1 MDGPMGQ
8 HETGDKQDTVGA
20 DVRQG
25 GLSRRTFIKR
35 TGAVAGGVALLGSL
49 PAAMSQAAAGAK
61 AGAGALSAAEM
72 KTLEA
77 LLAQLMPKDSLGPG
91 AVELGVPQYISSS
104 LTDSYKPLL
113 PTYKS
118 FLSALDKSAGSAGAE
133 SFENLTS
140 GAQVKLLE
148 EVESGKAPG
157 VPAAA
162 KGEAEAAFQLVL
174 EHMREGMFGDPMYG
188 GNKDLEGWKLIGYP
202 GIQLAVTEPL
212 QEVGANVPPTGMIA
226 KTYGGEPYDGIPV

>member
-1 MDGPMGQ
+1 MAEDDSVEKRDPTRADG
-8 HETGDKQDTVGA
+8 A
-20 DVRQG
+20 SA

-49 PAAMSQAAAGAK
+49 PAAMGQAAAGTK
-61 AGAGALSAAEM
+61 TGGGALSGGEM

-91 AVELGVPQYISSS
+91 AVELGVPQYISGS
-104 LTDSYKPLL
+104 LADSYKPLL
-113 PTYKS
+113 PTYKN
-118 FLSALDKSAGSAGAE
+118 FLSTLDKAAGSAGAD
-133 SFENLTS
+133 SFEDLS
-140 GAQVKLLE
+140 GGAQVKLLE

-162 KGEAEAAFQLVL
+162 KAEAEAAFPLVL

-188 GNKDLEGWKLIGYP
+188 GNKGLAGWELIGYP
-202 GIQLAVTEPL
+202 GIQIAVTEPL
-212 QEVGANVPPTGMIA
+212 QQVGAKVRPSGMTA
-226 KTYGGEPYDGIPV
+226 KSYGGEPYDGTPV

>member
-1 MDGPMGQ
+1 MRQ
-8 HETGDKQDTVGA
+8 HETGEKQDTVGA

-35 TGAVAGGVALLGSL
+35 TGAAAGGVALLGSL
-49 PAAMSQAAAGAK
+49 PAAMSQAAAGGK
-61 AGAGALSAAEM
+61 AGGGALSAGEM

-77 LLAQLMPKDSLGPG
+77 LLAQLMPKDKLGPG
-91 AVELGVPQYISSS
+91 AVEIGVPQYISGS
-104 LTDSYKPLL
+104 LTDSYRSLL
-113 PTYKS
+113 PTYRN
-118 FLSALDKSAGSAGAE
+118 FLSALDEAAGSAGAD
-133 SFENLTS
+133 SFEALSS

-148 EVESGKAPG
+148 EVESGTAPG

-162 KGEAEAAFQLVL
+162 KAEAEAAFQLVL

-212 QEVGANVPPTGMIA
+212 QEVGATFKSTGMIA
-226 KTYGGEPYDGIPV
+226 KSYGGEPYDGTPV